1 MNNSAVAHT
10 VRFIPGSVQ
19 DVGVGS
25 RPFAF
30 SNRLLMAPR
39 AQDQRE
45 QVYTSRF
52 ILLVG
57 KFWPATC
64 PKPLFRFPLSGH
76 EPLVNQP
83 LSGC

>member
-25 RPFAF
+25 RPFVF
-30 SNRLLMAPR
+30 SNSLLMAPR
-39 AQDQRE
+39 AHDQRE
-45 QVYTSRF
+45 QVYTSHF

-57 KFWPATC
+57 KFWPKNC
-64 PKPLFRFPLSGH
+64 PKPFSRYPSPTMNPL
-76 EPLVNQP
+76 LIR
-83 LSGC
+83 L